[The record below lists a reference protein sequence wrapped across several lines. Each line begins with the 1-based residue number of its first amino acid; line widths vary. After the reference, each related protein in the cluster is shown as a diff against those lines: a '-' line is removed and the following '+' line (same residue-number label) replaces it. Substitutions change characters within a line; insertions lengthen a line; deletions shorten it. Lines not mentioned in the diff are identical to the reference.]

1 MMKQLV
7 IVIIIIEPQVIETIL
22 LFNIEVLNDSLIF
35 KWSIQTNINYLLLSY

>member
-1 MMKQLV
+1 MKQLV